1 MSSLAIE
8 FVGTLFLM
16 LVIAMTGNPVA
27 IAGTLAAMIYI
38 GAHVSGGHYNPA
50 VSMALWSVGKLSTIK
65 TARYM
70 SAQLLGAVV
79 GVLMAQ
85 LFSGKDFVI
94 APAAESFFYQQVVAE
109 MLFTF
114 ALVTAVFHT
123 AVSKDAAGNS
133 YFGLVIGLTVLAG
146 AYSVGALSGGAFN
159 PAVGLAP
166 LLVSASKMHSVPV
179 ESILLYTV
187 GPLLGGELA
196 ARFYQYTHPHDKH
209 PEVK

>member
-1 MSSLAIE
+1 MSSLTIE
-8 FVGTLFLM
+8 FVGTFFLM
-16 LVIAMTGNPVA
+16 LVVAMTGNPVA
-27 IAGTLAAMIYI
+27 IGATLAVMIYI

-50 VSMALWSVGKLSTIK
+50 VTMALWSTGKLSTTK
-65 TARYM
+65 TMRYI
-70 SAQLLGAVV
+70 SSQILGAVA
-79 GVLMAQ
+79 GVLIAYV
-85 LFSGKDFVI
+85 LNGKDFVV
-94 APAAESFFYQQVVAE
+94 APSTGSFFYQQVIAE
-109 MLFTF
+109 ALFTF

-133 YFGLVIGLTVLAG
+133 YFGLVIGMTVLIG
-146 AYSVGALSGGAFN
+146 AYTVGQISGGAFN

-166 LLVSASKMHSVPV
+166 LLVSASKMHVVGV